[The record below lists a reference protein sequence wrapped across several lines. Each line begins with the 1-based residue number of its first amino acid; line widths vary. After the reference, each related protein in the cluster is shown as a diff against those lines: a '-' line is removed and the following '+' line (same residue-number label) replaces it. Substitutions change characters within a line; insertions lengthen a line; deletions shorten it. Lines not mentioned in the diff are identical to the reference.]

1 MVHTCRHCKRTF
13 TDELKYELHRDTCS
27 SGQLYCDECG
37 ERFAERTATRDGWH
51 YTCPTEDC
59 DGTGIGEDIHKV
71 RDARLE
77 AP

>member
-13 TDELKYELHRDTCS
+13 TDELAYELHQDTCS

-59 DGTGIGEDIHKV
+59 DGTGIGEDIHQV